1 MSSLINSIY
10 PPTLASPTDSIS
22 ILIPSEP
29 TAVTEI
35 KKEMGI
41 NNWFDDGNKLTSKTL
56 EKDTD
61 IDKDI
66 EDIETENTTIKEE
79 LAYFMGKQSADD
91 SYDFRDYY
99 ETSFGFAFAVLDRA
113 DEIIRNVEFRS
124 YKY

>member
-1 MSSLINSIY
+1 MIY
-10 PPTLASPTDSIS
+10 VNEFYDSE
-22 ILIPSEP
+22 EP
-29 TAVTEI
+29 NNIDYIETCLTKHDCQKMIQECIDIWEEI
-35 KKEMGI
+35 VYG
-41 NNWFDDGNKLTSKTL
+41 
-56 EKDTD
+56 
-61 IDKDI
+61 DKDI

-113 DEIIRNVEFRS
+113 DEIIRNVEFKS